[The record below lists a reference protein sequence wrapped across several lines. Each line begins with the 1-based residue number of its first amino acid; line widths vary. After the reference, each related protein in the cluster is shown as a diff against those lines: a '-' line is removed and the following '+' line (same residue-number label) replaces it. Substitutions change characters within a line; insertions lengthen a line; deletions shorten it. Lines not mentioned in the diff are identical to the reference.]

1 MLLGLGSAALRR
13 LTHLRIIVATG
24 TRVTSD
30 PNPRWS
36 DRLYDG
42 VRYYE
47 FDRIVAALPSIL
59 PSLAF
64 IFVTAGGSIV
74 QAALNAYKIEGSK
87 EREQWERER
96 WETTRSR
103 AWRVRRRPSDDID
116 TRAGDSDGVGE
127 GTMYDLEEL
136 AEEEA
141 EAMISRED
149 LQPTERRYVRSGFCV
164 RDCYA

>member
-47 FDRIVAALPSIL
+47 FDRIVAALPTVL
-59 PSLAF
+59 PSLAY

-74 QAALNAYKIEGSK
+74 QAALNAYKVEGSK
-87 EREQWERER
+87 ERER
-96 WETTRSR
+96 WETSRSR

-116 TRAGDSDGVGE
+116 TRAGASDGE
-127 GTMYDLEEL
+127 GMMYDLEEL
-136 AEEEA
+136 AEEGA
-141 EAMISRED
+141 EAIIDRED
-149 LQPTERRYVRSGFCV
+149 LQPTERRYVRSV
-164 RDCYA
+164 LVV